1 MQALFL
7 TNRIIFLLFV
17 NIGHTQNDQ
26 NHNHHC
32 LDYSDTDD
40 DSDEDDHDYSYDGDD
55 DDDHLGDPGLRAIL
69 APLGRLG

>member
-40 DSDEDDHDYSYDGDD
+40 DDDDNDDDGDD
-55 DDDHLGDPGLRAIL
+55 DDNHLGDPGLRAIL

>member
-1 MQALFL
+1 MQALFFL
-7 TNRIIFLLFV
+7 TNIIIFLLFV
-17 NIGHTQNDQ
+17 NIGHTQNYQ
-26 NHNHHC
+26 YHNHHC

-40 DSDEDDHDYSYDGDD
+40 DDDDHDDSYDDD

>member
-40 DSDEDDHDYSYDGDD
+40 DDDDGDDD